1 MKPEPA
7 LGLLIAF
14 ALILSGA
21 AMAAEIELTEPVDVT
36 QPGIIGQQI
45 TPVTVSYDGIPYLFW
60 CSNSIQGTGDA
71 DFDILYSTMENGVWT
86 QQTLLTET
94 STGND
99 HTPQPMV
106 FDGQLYLFWSSDEAA
121 YTGGTDTD
129 IVYSMFKDNSWSQ
142 PGSLTAT
149 FNPAGDYN
157 PFPVIFNSRLYVFFE
172 WFSQDSGSYEIG
184 SIAYDGNEWA
194 VVTNITQGSNGHNFN
209 PSAAVNG
216 NMLVL
221 VWESFNDDF
230 TGPGTDS
237 AIITRSLTTS
247 HAWGNYSSISGTAGP
262 NNHDPSAITYSG
274 DTWIF
279 WSTSSQSISTGNDYD
294 IVARTFDEGGWNNT
308 VHEISSGGSGD
319 DTGPNVIVHHGELA
333 VSWISASEEFS
344 QGADTDIVLS
354 EYDGKYWSTPV
365 DISQQDHGRDD
376 AGGFTYKFP
385 AMIVHDGKLH
395 IIWETNASPD
405 FTSQSNTWLIMAV
418 LENPGQTDQTIYWLA
433 LIGFVCIGVSA
444 IGLWK
449 FRKQH

>member
-172 WFSQDSGSYEIG
+172 WFSQDSGTYEIG
-184 SIAYDGNEWA
+184 SIAYDGIDWA
-194 VVTNITQGSNGHNFN
+194 TFNITENSDDYNLN

-216 NMLVL
+216 DKLIL
-221 VWESFNDDF
+221 VWDSHDEELKADGAYNSIISRILDD
-230 TGPGTDS
+230 TGWS
-237 AIITRSLTTS
+237 
-247 HAWGNYSSISGTAGP
+247 NYTSISGPADGINT
-262 NNHDPSAITYSG
+262 DPYAVTYYG
-274 DTWIF
+274 TTWIF
-279 WSTSSQSISTGNDYD
+279 WSTTSESISDGGDMD
-294 IVARTFDEGGWNNT
+294 IVGRTYDGIEWSNVVEEISYGGTDLDINPFAT
-308 VHEISSGGSGD
+308 VH
-319 DTGPNVIVHHGELA
+319 NGEL
-333 VSWISASEEFS
+333 VLSWISSSIKFS
-344 QGADTDIVLS
+344 VGSDTDIVICIF
-354 EYDGKYWSTPV
+354 DGTEWSSV
-365 DISQQDHGRDD
+365 IDISRDGHDRDD
-376 AGGFTYKFP
+376 AGGLSFKTAALLSFEE
-385 AMIVHDGKLH
+385 KLF

-433 LIGFVCIGVSA
+433 LISFVCIGVSA